1 MIIDIRLAEYKTHTG
16 GATMIYI
23 IIAIGLVAA
32 CYGGYRFGYEAG
44 ASDTFNLLD
53 GLEEICEQI
62 QNACKDFDKNK

>member
-1 MIIDIRLAEYKTHTG
+1 
-16 GATMIYI
+16 MIYI
-23 IIAIGLVAA
+23 IIVIGLAAA

-53 GLEEICEQI
+53 GLEEICKQI